1 MDGETQDE
9 TASDAASTI
18 LPAPASDISEPPV
31 ALASALKAIAR
42 LNRNTT
48 WVATG
53 LLSSVIFAAVMVA
66 VRDPHPETDDVKNVP
81 QQFKSDLLPNANPA
95 ADFSVAGSTEKS
107 AGEITSGQATS
118 VDFGFTLRQIMI
130 VPPCKRSQFRAL
142 RRLGR
147 ILCEMPARRSPIY
160 GIGHQCD
167 LEMLPLTCGS
177 SPCGAETW
185 CGMKALTV
193 ALHRPTGK
201 QSITPNE
208 RSMH

>member
-66 VRDPHPETDDVKNVP
+66 VRDPHPETDDVTDFS
-81 QQFKSDLLPNANPA
+81 QHFKSDLLPNVNPA
-95 ADFSVAGSTEKS
+95 ADFSERSRTRNTKCRAIMKTSLSTE
-107 AGEITSGQATS
+107 G
-118 VDFGFTLRQIMI
+118 D
-130 VPPCKRSQFRAL
+130 PQFAN
-142 RRLGR
+142 
-147 ILCEMPARRSPIY
+147 Y
-160 GIGHQCD
+160 
-167 LEMLPLTCGS
+167 T
-177 SPCGAETW
+177 
-185 CGMKALTV
+185 K
-193 ALHRPTGK
+193 
-201 QSITPNE
+201 
-208 RSMH
+208 